1 MRIISLALLFCVFAQ
16 AQDPLLWGSLEHGL
30 YSVGFQSSIAL
41 DGSRKYDGKARPILL
56 DVWYPASSTPDP
68 GFHYAQYLR
77 VPDVS
82 AHPWFKERLETFIRD
97 VVSDDLFQKKTEAA
111 LNMDER
117 SAFEKLLA
125 TRTTAHLAA
134 APLPGPFPVVLY
146 HSGAGGSFE
155 DNSLLFEY
163 LASSGYVVV
172 SSAFESPF
180 PKFIGNNMGGIERSG
195 PDLDFMAQQ
204 ARQWPYAD
212 AVKLAAIGHSAG
224 AQNILQWIGSPKCP
238 ARAFVSLDTTLEYSP
253 EDYKGHKLVRDAI
266 RKLTPPHVAVLLFA
280 QASRHPRF
288 STFDSYLREAPRYE
302 AEAAELNHDDFLTH
316 GYLGRVLTQMPN
328 AEAVRRSYEE
338 VCRTIRAFLDASLKG
353 DAQAVR
359 SLEVSAPGSP
369 VSVRYRPA
377 R

>member
-1 MRIISLALLFCVFAQ
+1 LFLALLFSAFAE
-16 AQDPLLWGSLEHGL
+16 AQDPLLWGSLEHGP
-30 YSVGFQSSIAL
+30 YSIGFQSSIAL

-56 DVWYPASSTPDP
+56 DVWYPASSTPGT
-68 GFHYAQYLR
+68 GFDYAQYLR
-77 VPDVS
+77 VPAVS

-97 VVSDDLFQKKTEAA
+97 VVSDDLFHKKTEAA

-125 TRTTAHLAA
+125 TRTAAHLDA

-163 LASSGYVVV
+163 LASYGYVVV

-195 PDLDFMAQQ
+195 PDLDFMARQ

-212 AVKLAAIGHSAG
+212 AVKLAAVGHSAG

-253 EDYKGHKLVRDAI
+253 ENYKGHKLVRDAI
-266 RKLTPPHVAVLLFA
+266 KKLTPPHIPVLLFA
-280 QASRHPRF
+280 QARMHPRF
-288 STFDSYLREAPRYE
+288 STFDRYLREAPRYE

-316 GYLGRVLTQMPN
+316 GYLGRVLTQMPD
-328 AEAVRRSYEE
+328 AEAVRGSYEE
-338 VCRTIRAFLDASLKG
+338 VCRTIRVFLDASLKG
-353 DAQAVR
+353 DAQAAR
-359 SLEVSAPGSP
+359 LLEHPSASSP
-369 VSVRYRPA
+369 VSIGYKPA